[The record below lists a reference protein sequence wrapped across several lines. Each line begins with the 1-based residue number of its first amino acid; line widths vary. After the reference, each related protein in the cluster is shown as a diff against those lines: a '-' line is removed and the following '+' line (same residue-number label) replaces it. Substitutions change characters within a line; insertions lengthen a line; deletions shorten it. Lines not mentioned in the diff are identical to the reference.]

1 MKIKVVF
8 LILFISLSCSD
19 KKQKNEHPNIVYV
32 LADDL
37 GYGELGVFGQ
47 KIIETPNIDQLAK
60 EGMILTNHYSGSPVC
75 APARAVLLTGLH
87 SGKNP
92 VRGNDEWKDRGD
104 VWSFEAMFKNP
115 ELEGQRPMPDS
126 TITVANY
133 LKLNGYMTG
142 MVGKWG
148 LGAPNTNSIPN
159 NKGFDFF
166 YGYNCQRQAHTLYP
180 SHLWKNKERDV
191 LNNMI
196 VDKGALKEG
205 LDPNDIESYRIY
217 NQSDYAPTLMHD
229 QALKFIDR
237 NRDNKFFLYYASPLP
252 HLPLQAPKKWVD
264 YYREKLGEEKP
275 ELWDEC
281 YYPNQ
286 IPKATN
292 AGMISYIDE
301 QVGEIVTKLK
311 EIGKY
316 ENTIIVF
323 TSDNGPT
330 HVAQVDI
337 DFFNSAGFF

>member
-1 MKIKVVF
+1 MKIKLIF
-8 LILFISLSCSD
+8 IILFIGLSCSD
-19 KKQKNEHPNIVYV
+19 KKQKNEHPNIVYI

-87 SGKNP
+87 SGNNP
-92 VRGNDEWKDRGD
+92 VRGNDEWKERGD

-148 LGAPNTNSIPN
+148 LGAPNTKSIPN

-180 SHLWKNKERDV
+180 SHLWKNKERDI
-191 LNNMI
+191 LNNII
-196 VDKGALKEG
+196 VDKGA
-205 LDPNDIESYRIY
+205 S
-217 NQSDYAPTLMHD
+217 
-229 QALKFIDR
+229 
-237 NRDNKFFLYYASPLP
+237 
-252 HLPLQAPKKWVD
+252 
-264 YYREKLGEEKP
+264 
-275 ELWDEC
+275 
-281 YYPNQ
+281 
-286 IPKATN
+286 
-292 AGMISYIDE
+292 
-301 QVGEIVTKLK
+301 
-311 EIGKY
+311 
-316 ENTIIVF
+316 
-323 TSDNGPT
+323 
-330 HVAQVDI
+330 
-337 DFFNSAGFF
+337 